1 MKVGDLVRWTSMI
14 NGERTIGIFLGK
26 VTEVSPLSHVWVE
39 GKRLSF
45 LTRELEVVQ

>member
-26 VTEVSPLSHVWVE
+26 ITEVSPLSHVWVE